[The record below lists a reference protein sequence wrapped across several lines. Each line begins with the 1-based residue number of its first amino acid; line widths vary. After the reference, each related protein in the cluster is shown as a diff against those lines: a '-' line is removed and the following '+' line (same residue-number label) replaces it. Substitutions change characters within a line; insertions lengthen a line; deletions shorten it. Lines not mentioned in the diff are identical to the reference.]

1 MSCSSRKSCISSWGV
16 VIEDVTILLGLG
28 WPSPL
33 ILGLIRDKMRSL
45 LRGQVILS
53 ILREEMYQS
62 KQARN

>member
-1 MSCSSRKSCISSWGV
+1 
-16 VIEDVTILLGLG
+16 VIEDVRILLGLG